1 MNMRKDSAWMKL
13 FKGLFIL
20 TFLLVLLYLVKNF
33 DIFNVDVFMERI
45 HAMGDQSKVKIP
57 FVIFTALL
65 LVFFVPISALSGVA
79 ALLFELDGILLMTVA
94 GLLGAFASYI
104 IARIYK
110 KNVEAYVAQFYNKK
124 TREVPLEELYE
135 RIKEHGFSY
144 ALFIRALPFMPFNIG
159 NLLFGVSSISFMDY
173 LTTTLITVALGQG
186 ITVFLVAMAADFSS
200 NQWGTL
206 LAVTLKGLYYY
217 FIYYWSKKNAYHPQ
231 KELPEE
237 GM

>member
-33 DIFNVDVFMERI
+33 DIFNVDLFMERI
-45 HAMGDQSKVKIP
+45 HTMGDQNKVKIP
-57 FVIFTALL
+57 FVILTALL

-79 ALLFELDGILLMTVA
+79 AILFELDGIVLMTLA
-94 GLLGAFASYI
+94 GLLGAFVSYI

-110 KNVEAYVAQFYNKK
+110 KNVEQYVARFYGKK
-124 TREVPLEELYE
+124 PREVPLEELYA

-186 ITVFLVAMAADFSS
+186 ITVFLVAMAADFSN

-217 FIYYWSKKNAYHPQ
+217 FIYYWSKKNAYHPP
-231 KELPEE
+231 KELPKE
-237 GM
+237 GV